1 MYLQNRGKHM
11 MEIRIKKMGEDV
23 KLPKYQHFGEDCGM
37 YIMSRYEY
45 TLKPGEYKLIKTG
58 LKLAIPEGFGGFV
71 YPRSGLAL
79 KEGIT
84 VLNAD
89 GVIDPGYRGEVGV
102 ILINHSK
109 KEFKI
114 KKNDRIAQLLI
125 HRTFNIEWNEVDN
138 LEDSNRSD
146 GGFGHTGKQ

>member
-1 MYLQNRGKHM
+1 MDL
-11 MEIRIKKMGEDV
+11 
-23 KLPKYQHFGEDCGM
+23 
-37 YIMSRYEY
+37 MSRFEY

-79 KEGIT
+79 KEGVT

-102 ILINHSK
+102 ILINHGDE
-109 KEFKI
+109 EFKI
-114 KKNDRIAQLLI
+114 NKYDRIAQLII
-125 HRTFNIEWNEVDN
+125 HKTFNIEWQEVDT

-146 GGFGHTGKQ
+146 GGFGHTGKR